1 MKKLPAKSAFWV
13 LPLILSG
20 LMTFLVSL
28 INITK
33 AVGFTDGFW
42 HIWLQGWAVSW
53 VIAYPV
59 LLAVL
64 PVVQRIMKRIVE
76 VPAPQQG
83 GAERD

>member
-28 INITK
+28 INIIK

-76 VPAPQQG
+76 APAPQQNG
-83 GAERD
+83 TNRT